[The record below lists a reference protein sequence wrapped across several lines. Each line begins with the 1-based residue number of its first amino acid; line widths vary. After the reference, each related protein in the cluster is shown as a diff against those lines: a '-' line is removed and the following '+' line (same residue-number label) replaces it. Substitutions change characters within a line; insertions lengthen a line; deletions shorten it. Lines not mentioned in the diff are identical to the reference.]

1 MPALPEYLTR
11 VLLESEGV
19 PVVPGVM
26 LSSAPAA
33 VSGFPVFL
41 KAQIPGATS
50 RKSAGLVRKVDSA
63 SELDAVLPDLLSRDR
78 CEGVL
83 AAEAVDIELELYAG
97 VVFDAGSS
105 TSLPG
110 GRLLFSLAGGS
121 GIEARAGSLVEIR
134 FPLSRPPSPEAVT
147 VSLPDAPWRTSAA
160 GVLSGMART
169 FCRYRLLVLEA
180 NPLAVLRGDGRVLVV
195 DCRAEFEE
203 RAVRKGEEGLF
214 GAASARAGDSTRLE
228 RMVDAFNRSDP
239 AGTAFFRQNRGTP
252 APGAV
257 RVATNLCGGGGKML
271 WEMAIGGRDDIFA
284 LNESDTSGGLSA
296 FKSYR
301 FLRAVLA
308 QEDAGLLLFTGSGMA
323 FQSQLNIAAAI
334 WKALRE
340 SPAVVP
346 VMVRFGGTDE
356 DKARAMFERISGSLR
371 VPVRTYPSEVF
382 PNAMVDSIR
391 GFLDGAGL
399 TPDIP
404 PSSPPQGPPAFEVS
418 VPPGRFHVDTAR
430 CTECLQRPCL
440 EACPTHFLTWA
451 EGSGPAPAEGLRCTG
466 CLMCEAACLLDGRAG
481 LFIELDMP
489 EVE

>member
-26 LSSAPAA
+26 LSSAPSA
-33 VSGFPVFL
+33 VAGFPVFL

-50 RKSAGLVRKVDSA
+50 RMSAGLVRRVDSPA
-63 SELDAVLPDLLSRDR
+63 ELDTVLPDLLSRDR

-83 AAEAVDIELELYAG
+83 AAEALDIELELYAG
-97 VVFDAGSS
+97 VIFDAGSS
-105 TSLPG
+105 SALPG
-110 GRLLFSLAGGS
+110 GRLLFSLSGGS
-121 GIEARAGSLVEIR
+121 GIEERAGSLTEIR
-134 FPLSRPPSPEAVT
+134 FPLSSPPSPEALAA
-147 VSLPDAPWRTSAA
+147 SLPDAPWRLSAA
-160 GVLSGMART
+160 GLLAGMART

-195 DCRAEFEE
+195 DCRAEYEE
-203 RAVRKGEEGLF
+203 RAVRKGEEALF
-214 GAASARAGDSTRLE
+214 GTTSARSGESTALE
-228 RMVDAFNRSDP
+228 RVVEAFNRCDP

-271 WEMAIGGRDDIFA
+271 WEMAVGGRDDIFA

-308 QEDAGLLLFTGSGMA
+308 QEDADLLLFTGSGMA

-340 SPAVVP
+340 SPSVVP

-356 DKARAMFERISGSLR
+356 DKARAMFERLSGSLR
-371 VPVRTYPSEVF
+371 VPVSTYPSEVF

-391 GFLDGAGL
+391 GFLDDAGAAE
-399 TPDIP
+399 PVQP
-404 PSSPPQGPPAFEVS
+404 ASPPEGSPAFEVA
-418 VPPGRFHVDTAR
+418 VPPGRFHVDGVR
-430 CTECLQRPCL
+430 CASCRERPCL
-440 EACPTHFLTWA
+440 AACPTHFLAWA
-451 EGSGPAPAEGLRCTG
+451 DGSGPAPAEGQRCTG
-466 CLMCEAACLLDGRAG
+466 CLMCEAVCLLDGSAG
-481 LFIELDMP
+481 LFVELDMP